1 MLVKSNTIFEKIGS
15 LIGLTVS
22 FSSSIINQDSRG
34 FLECSCCGSNLTG
47 SGSKSKTGKKHY
59 YHCNN
64 RKGCKERYRAD
75 QAHNSLNNVFEE
87 LKPNKEVSVLFE
99 VILKEKFE
107 NSEQSNKSLIKSL
120 NEKIL
125 KVEKRKSSLL
135 DKFIDEAISQDVYSQ
150 KDKELYSEQCEITN
164 QINQLNDYEKDTK
177 KFIDYGLHLL
187 NNLGSFFSK
196 ASVSS
201 K

>member
-1 MLVKSNTIFEKIGS
+1 M
-15 LIGLTVS
+15 
-22 FSSSIINQDSRG
+22 
-34 FLECSCCGSNLTG
+34 
-47 SGSKSKTGKKHY
+47 
-59 YHCNN
+59 
-64 RKGCKERYRAD
+64 
-75 QAHNSLNNVFEE
+75 
-87 LKPNKEVSVLFE
+87 
-99 VILKEKFE
+99 
-107 NSEQSNKSLIKSL
+107 
-120 NEKIL
+120 
-125 KVEKRKSSLL
+125 
-135 DKFIDEAISQDVYSQ
+135 AISQDVYSQ

>member
-1 MLVKSNTIFEKIGS
+1 M
-15 LIGLTVS
+15 
-22 FSSSIINQDSRG
+22 
-34 FLECSCCGSNLTG
+34 
-47 SGSKSKTGKKHY
+47 
-59 YHCNN
+59 
-64 RKGCKERYRAD
+64 
-75 QAHNSLNNVFEE
+75 
-87 LKPNKEVSVLFE
+87 FE

-201 K
+201 KQKILSSIFNQKLVFEEEKYRTPILNKGIELISQSVSILQKGVNKNERQSYDYLPFCTRGGT

>member
-1 MLVKSNTIFEKIGS
+1 VQYSTVQVLELGFYHICAVVALLIFHFPHVIFI
-15 LIGLTVS
+15 L
-22 FSSSIINQDSRG
+22 NHRC
-34 FLECSCCGSNLTG
+34 FL
-47 SGSKSKTGKKHY
+47 
-59 YHCNN
+59 
-64 RKGCKERYRAD
+64 
-75 QAHNSLNNVFEE
+75 
-87 LKPNKEVSVLFE
+87 
-99 VILKEKFE
+99 
-107 NSEQSNKSLIKSL
+107 
-120 NEKIL
+120 
-125 KVEKRKSSLL
+125 
-135 DKFIDEAISQDVYSQ
+135 DVYSQ